1 MIGVMEPLGNFFG
14 QSRDNS
20 IFMPISTFDKYYPD
34 RPFPEVVFFI
44 IVRPESR
51 A

>member
-20 IFMPISTFDKYYPD
+20 IFMSHHDL
-34 RPFPEVVFFI
+34 RQVL
-44 IVRPESR
+44 S
-51 A
+51 